1 MHKLYI
7 RCAIGFIR
15 TYIQKDKDDI
25 NTSKLNINNL
35 GLIYL
40 EFQLFLFNTEF
51 LRIEN
56 ILENKNKYFYLH
68 STYRKVYNV
77 S

>member
-1 MHKLYI
+1 MH
-7 RCAIGFIR
+7 IGFIKA
-15 TYIQKDKDDI
+15 YIQKDKDDI
-25 NTSKLNINNL
+25 NISKWNINNL
-35 GLIYL
+35 ELIYL
-40 EFQLFLFNTEF
+40 EFQLFLFNAGF

-68 STYRKVYNV
+68 STYRKVYNI